1 MFQVKKG
8 NFFGSS
14 FLLIFIFLVAG
25 QQYNA
30 YCAPEEIISGNDA
43 IFKCNIPSFVSDFV
57 AISSWV
63 DSEGNEY
70 FAEKNHGKLRK
81 QNTEYLISIFYLLTK
96 VIFSNFK
103 RSIFKKSI
111 YSYGDFSGQYIL

>member
-1 MFQVKKG
+1 MT
-8 NFFGSS
+8 
-14 FLLIFIFLVAG
+14 FIFLVAG

-63 DSEGNEY
+63 DSEGIEY
-70 FAEKNHGKLRK
+70 FAGKNHGKLRK
-81 QNTEYLISIFYLLTK
+81 QNTEYLISIFYLLTI
-96 VIFSNFK
+96 VIFFL
-103 RSIFKKSI
+103 F
-111 YSYGDFSGQYIL
+111 QEEYI

>member
-14 FLLIFIFLVAG
+14 FLLTFIFLVAG

-81 QNTEYLISIFYLLTK
+81 QNTEYFNIFYEIIRF
-96 VIFSNFK
+96 VFVC
-103 RSIFKKSI
+103 KS
-111 YSYGDFSGQYIL
+111 Y